1 MRLAIGNDHAAVELK
16 REVVA
21 HLEGRGIEVVNV
33 GTDTMD
39 SFDYPIAAER
49 VGHLVASGD
58 VDGGVLVCGTGVGI
72 SIAANKVPGIRACV
86 CSEPVTA
93 ALSKRHNNAN
103 IIAFGARVVG
113 VEMARAIVDA
123 WLDARYEG
131 GRHAA
136 RVGMIA
142 TLERGETLEEQDDA

>member
-33 GTDTMD
+33 GTDTTG

-49 VGHLVASGD
+49 VGRLVTSGK

-72 SIAANKVPGIRACV
+72 SMAANKLPGIRACV

-103 IIAFGARVVG
+103 VIAFGARVVG

-123 WLDARYEG
+123 WLDATYEG

-142 TLERGETLEEQDDA
+142 ALERGETLKEQDDA

>member
-16 REVVA
+16 REIVG

-33 GTDTMD
+33 GTDTTD
-39 SFDYPIAAER
+39 SFDYPVAAER
-49 VGHLVASGD
+49 VGRLVTSGE

-72 SIAANKVPGIRACV
+72 SIAANKLPGIRACV

-103 IIAFGARVVG
+103 VIAFGARVVG
-113 VEMARAIVDA
+113 AEMARSIVDA

-136 RVGMIA
+136 RVEMIA
-142 TLERGETLEEQDDA
+142 ALERGEALEERSDA